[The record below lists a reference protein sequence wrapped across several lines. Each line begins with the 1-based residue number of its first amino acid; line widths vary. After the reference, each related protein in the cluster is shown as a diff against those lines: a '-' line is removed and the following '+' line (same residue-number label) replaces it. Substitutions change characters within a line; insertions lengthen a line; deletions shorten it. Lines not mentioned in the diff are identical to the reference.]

1 MKVIIPLAGFGT
13 RLRPHT
19 YTKPKPLINVAGKAV
34 LGHILDKFAGLA
46 VEEFIIVHGY
56 LGEQIQSYMATH
68 YPQYRARFVEQTEL
82 IGQADAI
89 LRCRPFVS
97 GPVLVVFVD
106 TLFEANLSGLANEQA
121 DAVAFVKEVDD
132 PRRFGVAILD
142 PEGCVKRFVEKPESM
157 DNRLAVIGMYYI
169 KNSIALMR
177 ACQDL
182 MDRNIQT
189 KGEYFLAD
197 ALNLM
202 IEAGAKIRT
211 ETVEV
216 WEDCGKPET
225 VLHTNRYLL
234 KNGHD
239 NSAEHKSDGYLVI
252 PPVNIA
258 PTAMI
263 EASIIGPYT
272 TISDGCR
279 ISGSIIRD
287 SIVDED
293 AHIEDSTLE
302 QSLIGKGA
310 LVKSKYRKLNVGD
323 SSSVDLS

>member
-1 MKVIIPLAGFGT
+1 MQVIIPLAGFGT

-34 LGHILDKFAGLA
+34 LGHILDKFTGLD
-46 VEEFIIVHGY
+46 VEEFIIVHGH
-56 LGEQIQSYMATH
+56 LGEQIQEYMDKQ
-68 YPQYRARFVEQTEL
+68 YPQYRAHYVEQKEL

-89 LRCRPFVS
+89 LRCRPFVD
-97 GPVLVVFVD
+97 GPVLIVFVD
-106 TLFEANLSGLANEQA
+106 TLFEANLSGLANETA

-132 PRRFGVAILD
+132 PRRFGVAVLD
-142 PEGCVKRFVEKPESM
+142 PDGYVTRFVEKPESR
-157 DNRLAVIGMYYI
+157 DNKLVVIGMYYI
-169 KNSIALMR
+169 KDSNNLMR
-177 ACQDL
+177 ACQAL
-182 MDRNIQT
+182 MERDIQT
-189 KGEYFLAD
+189 QGEYFLAD

-202 IEAGAKIRT
+202 IESGEKFRT
-211 ETVEV
+211 QTVDV

-234 KNGHD
+234 EHGHD
-239 NSAEHKSDGYLVI
+239 NSAEYTSNGYLVI

-258 PTAMI
+258 PTAII
-263 EASIIGPYT
+263 ESSVIGPYA

-279 ISGSIIRD
+279 ITGSIIRD
-287 SIVDED
+287 SIIDED
-293 AHIEDSTLE
+293 ALIENATLE

-310 LVKSKYRKLNVGD
+310 LVKSQYRKLNVGD

>member
-1 MKVIIPLAGFGT
+1 MKIIIPLAGFGT

-34 LGHILDKFAGLA
+34 VGHILDKFAVVQ

-68 YPQYRARFVEQTEL
+68 YPQYRARYVEQKEL

-97 GPVLVVFVD
+97 GPVLIIFVD
-106 TLFEANLSGLANEQA
+106 TLFEADLSGLAKETA

-132 PRRFGVAILD
+132 PRRFGVAVLGKD
-142 PEGCVKRFVEKPESM
+142 GCVKRFVEKPESM
-157 DNRLAVIGMYYI
+157 DNRLVVIGMYYI

-182 MDRNIQT
+182 IDRNIQT

-202 IEAGAKIRT
+202 IEAGFKFRT
-211 ETVEV
+211 QTVNV

-234 KNGHD
+234 EHGHD
-239 NSAEHKSDGYLVI
+239 NSAEHAGNGYLVI

-258 PTAMI
+258 PTAII
-263 EASIIGPYT
+263 EASVIGPYA

-279 ISGSIIRD
+279 VTGSIIRD
-287 SIVDED
+287 SIIDED
-293 AHIEDSTLE
+293 ARIEDTTLD

-310 LVKSKYRKLNVGD
+310 LVKSKYYRLNVGD